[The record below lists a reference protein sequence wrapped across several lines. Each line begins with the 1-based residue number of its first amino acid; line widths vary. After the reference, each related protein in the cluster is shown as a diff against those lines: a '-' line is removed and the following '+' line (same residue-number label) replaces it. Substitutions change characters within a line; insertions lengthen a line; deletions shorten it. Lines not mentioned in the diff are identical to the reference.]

1 MNSVDN
7 NSQSSISITCTRIT
21 HRISM
26 DLKILIK
33 IMNLKKIVDEVL
45 LIFQLLSKQKR
56 VFQIFIFISYR
67 QTREQK
73 MQMKG

>member
-1 MNSVDN
+1 
-7 NSQSSISITCTRIT
+7 
-21 HRISM
+21 M
-26 DLKILIK
+26 DLKILMK
-33 IMNLKKIVDEVL
+33 IMNLKTIVDEVL

-73 MQMKG
+73 MQMKWKRGGRYCRE

>member
-1 MNSVDN
+1 
-7 NSQSSISITCTRIT
+7 
-21 HRISM
+21 M

-67 QTREQK
+67 ETREQK
-73 MQMKG
+73 NANEALKTRRSIL

>member
-1 MNSVDN
+1 
-7 NSQSSISITCTRIT
+7 
-21 HRISM
+21 M

-33 IMNLKKIVDEVL
+33 IMNLKTIVGEVL

-73 MQMKG
+73 MQMKWKRGGRYCRE

>member
-1 MNSVDN
+1 
-7 NSQSSISITCTRIT
+7 
-21 HRISM
+21 M

-33 IMNLKKIVDEVL
+33 IMNLKTIVDEVL

-73 MQMKG
+73 MQMKWKRGGRYCRE

>member
-1 MNSVDN
+1 
-7 NSQSSISITCTRIT
+7 
-21 HRISM
+21 M

-33 IMNLKKIVDEVL
+33 IMNLKTIVDEVL

-67 QTREQK
+67 QTREQN
-73 MQMKG
+73 MQMKWKRGGRHCRE

>member
-1 MNSVDN
+1 
-7 NSQSSISITCTRIT
+7 
-21 HRISM
+21 M

-33 IMNLKKIVDEVL
+33 IMNLKTIVDEVL

-73 MQMKG
+73 MQIKWKRGGRYCRE

>member
-1 MNSVDN
+1 
-7 NSQSSISITCTRIT
+7 
-21 HRISM
+21 M

-33 IMNLKKIVDEVL
+33 IMHLKTIVDEVL
-45 LIFQLLSKQKR
+45 LIFQLLGKQKR

-73 MQMKG
+73 MQMKWKRGGRYCRE

>member
-1 MNSVDN
+1 
-7 NSQSSISITCTRIT
+7 
-21 HRISM
+21 
-26 DLKILIK
+26 
-33 IMNLKKIVDEVL
+33 MNLKTIVDEVL

-73 MQMKG
+73 MQMKWKRGGRYCRE

>member
-1 MNSVDN
+1 
-7 NSQSSISITCTRIT
+7 
-21 HRISM
+21 M

-33 IMNLKKIVDEVL
+33 IMNLKTIVDEVL

-73 MQMKG
+73 MQMRWKRGGRYCRE